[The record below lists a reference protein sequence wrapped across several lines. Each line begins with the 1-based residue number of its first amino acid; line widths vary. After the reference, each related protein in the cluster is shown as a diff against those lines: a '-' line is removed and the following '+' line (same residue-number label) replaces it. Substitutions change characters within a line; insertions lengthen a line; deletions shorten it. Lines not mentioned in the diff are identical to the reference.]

1 MPDYLYIFN
10 FVQYNQEYTR
20 SMKELRWRQERRGRL
35 MAGRVTLQDIAD
47 ELGLSRNTVSKAINN
62 TGILADNT
70 RDRVLRKA
78 KEMGYKQ
85 FSYLQFRENPVQDLN
100 PLMQDISAAP
110 AAGKK
115 EIAVLSS
122 GFIGS
127 SHFAMTMLDRFQHDL
142 SELGYS
148 ISMYRVMPE
157 EIGTLH
163 LPKSCN
169 LDHIAGIMCIE
180 LFHADYCRMLCGL
193 DIPLLLVDGP
203 VSIFEGSFQADQLLM
218 DSQSQLFAFLKE
230 MKKRGKTKVGYIGDI
245 HHCQSFYE
253 RYSAIRQCVDLLGLD
268 NSWNITDG
276 SIAVSDNS
284 YIQHVEDS
292 LKAMSSLPDVFIC
305 ANDFVAL
312 DTLNLL
318 RKLNLSVPE
327 DVWLCGFDDSPE
339 SRIMSP
345 RLTSIHIH
353 SQIMGQVAVNLLY
366 SRIHSPYMNYRTV
379 YTETDLIYRESTG
392 D

>member
-1 MPDYLYIFN
+1 
-10 FVQYNQEYTR
+10 
-20 SMKELRWRQERRGRL
+20 MKGLRWRQERRGRF

-62 TGILADNT
+62 TGILADTT

-85 FSYLQFRENPVQDLN
+85 FSYLQFREDAVTDLDTFA
-100 PLMQDISAAP
+100 QTSFSAP

-127 SHFAMTMLDRFQHDL
+127 SHFATTMLDRFQHDL

-148 ISMYRVMPE
+148 ISMYRVMQE
-157 EIGTLH
+157 EIENLC
-163 LPKSCN
+163 LPKSCD

-193 DIPLLLVDGP
+193 DIPLLMVDGP
-203 VSIFEGSFQADQLLM
+203 VSIFEGPFQADQLLM
-218 DSQSQLFAFLKE
+218 DNQTQLFAFLRE
-230 MKKRGKTKVGYIGDI
+230 MKKRGKSKVGYIGDI

-253 RYSAIRQCVDLLGLD
+253 RYSAVRQCADLLGLD
-268 NSWNITDG
+268 NSWNIAEVA
-276 SIAVSDNS
+276 IAASGNS
-284 YIQHVEDS
+284 YIKHVEDS
-292 LKAMSSLPDVFIC
+292 LSALASLPDVFIC

-312 DTLNLL
+312 DTMNLL
-318 RKLNLSVPE
+318 RKMNLSVPE

-353 SQIMGQVAVNLLY
+353 SQIMGQAAVNLLC
-366 SRIHSPYMNYRTV
+366 SRIHSPYINYRTV

>member
-1 MPDYLYIFN
+1 
-10 FVQYNQEYTR
+10 
-20 SMKELRWRQERRGRL
+20 MKELRWRQERRGRL

-85 FSYLQFRENPVQDLN
+85 FSYLQFREDPVQDLN
-100 PLMQDISAAP
+100 PLMQGSSAAS

-193 DIPLLLVDGP
+193 DIPLLLVDGRLDP
-203 VSIFEGSFQADQLLM
+203 PLGQLLM

-253 RYSAIRQCVDLLGLD
+253 RYSAIRQCADLLGLD

-276 SIAVSDNS
+276 SVAVSDNS
-284 YIQHVEDS
+284 YMQHVEDS